1 MVIPSIEKV
10 VAVRRDARSIG
21 ALAHLLANDGQTN
34 SSQIMSGLERFAEIW
49 RKAARSELEPS
60 SISFFF
66 ASWSHFDAIGRA
78 RDWFGCDVL
87 EVDGG
92 RGDEW

>member
-1 MVIPSIEKV
+1 M
-10 VAVRRDARSIG
+10 RRDVRSIS
-21 ALAHLLANDGQTN
+21 ALAHLLAGDGQRN

-60 SISFFF
+60 SGSLFLIVV
-66 ASWSHFDAIGRA
+66 HFDAIGRA
-78 RDWFGCDVL
+78 RDWFGCEVL

>member
-1 MVIPSIEKV
+1 MAKEIP
-10 VAVRRDARSIG
+10 
-21 ALAHLLANDGQTN
+21 HN
-34 SSQIMSGLERFAEIW
+34 MSGLERFAEIW
-49 RKAARSELEPS
+49 RKAARSELKPS
-60 SISFFF
+60 SRSFFF